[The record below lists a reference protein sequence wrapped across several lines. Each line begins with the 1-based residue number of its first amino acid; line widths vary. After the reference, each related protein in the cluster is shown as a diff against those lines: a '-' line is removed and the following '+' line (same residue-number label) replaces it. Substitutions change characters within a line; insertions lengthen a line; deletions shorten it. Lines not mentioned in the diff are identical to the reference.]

1 MDTKKDPFQNLQERM
16 RNALADH
23 SIRAFQEL
31 SSSTRDLMSCY
42 RCAIMEIET
51 KFRVLNERFS
61 LQHDRNP
68 IDSIQSRLKSPDSI
82 LDKMLRKNLPFT
94 LEAIENNI
102 FDIAGIRVVCSFVDD
117 IYMLADCLLQQ
128 DDITL
133 IERKDYIKNPKR
145 NGYRSLHLI
154 IEVPIFLQ
162 NEKKIMKAEVQLRTI
177 AMEFW
182 ANLEHQLRYKKNL
195 SPELMEQTSYQLSE
209 CARLSAVLDEQMQA
223 IRDIIEKEEDS
234 SEKSDSPKKP
244 SDRLSRPILSALE
257 NYAPKAE

>member
-1 MDTKKDPFQNLQERM
+1 
-16 RNALADH
+16 
-23 SIRAFQEL
+23 
-31 SSSTRDLMSCY
+31 MSRGLGDVY
-42 RCAIMEIET
+42 KRQ
-51 KFRVLNERFS
+51 RVLNERFS

-82 LDKMLRKNLPFT
+82 LDKMLRKKLPFT

-182 ANLEHQLRYKKNL
+182 ANLEHQLRYKKDL

>member
-1 MDTKKDPFQNLQERM
+1 
-16 RNALADH
+16 
-23 SIRAFQEL
+23 
-31 SSSTRDLMSCY
+31 
-42 RCAIMEIET
+42 
-51 KFRVLNERFS
+51 
-61 LQHDRNP
+61 
-68 IDSIQSRLKSPDSI
+68 
-82 LDKMLRKNLPFT
+82 MLRKNLPFT

-133 IERKDYIKNPKR
+133 IERKDYIKNPKK

-182 ANLEHQLRYKKNL
+182 ANLEHQLRYKKDL

-244 SDRLSRPILSALE
+244 SDLLSRPILSALE
-257 NYAPKAE
+257 NYAPKTE

>member
-1 MDTKKDPFQNLQERM
+1 
-16 RNALADH
+16 
-23 SIRAFQEL
+23 
-31 SSSTRDLMSCY
+31 MSCY

-82 LDKMLRKNLPFT
+82 LDKMLRKKLPFT

-182 ANLEHQLRYKKNL
+182 ANLEHQLRYKKDL

-209 CARLSAVLDEQMQA
+209 CARLSAVLDEQMQS
-223 IRDIIEKEEDS
+223 IRDIIEKEEDP
-234 SEKSDSPKKP
+234 SEKSDSSKKP
-244 SDRLSRPILSALE
+244 SDLLSRPILSALE
-257 NYAPKAE
+257 NYAPKAEYGGYLSCSAVDYGSYF

>member
-1 MDTKKDPFQNLQERM
+1 MEEIKEVKFAPGLTADILFVELQSQGREYLR
-16 RNALADH
+16 
-23 SIRAFQEL
+23 
-31 SSSTRDLMSCY
+31 LMSY
-42 RCAIMEIET
+42 YSSAMLEVET
-51 KFRVLNERFS
+51 KFKVLNIEFS
-61 LQHDRNP
+61 NKFDRNP
-68 IDSIQSRLKSPDSI
+68 IENIETRLKKPRSI
-82 LDKMLRKNLPFT
+82 YEKMNRLGLPISVDAIEKNL
-94 LEAIENNI
+94 N
-102 FDIAGIRVVCSFVDD
+102 DIAGVRVICSFVDD
-117 IYMLADCLLQQ
+117 IYKLADMLAVQ
-128 DDITL
+128 DDVYVVRT
-133 IERKDYIKNPKR
+133 KDYIKNPKK

-177 AMEFW
+177 AMELW
-182 ANLEHQLRYKKNL
+182 ANLEHQLRYKKDL

>member
-82 LDKMLRKNLPFT
+82 LDKMLRKKLPFT

-128 DDITL
+128 DDM
-133 IERKDYIKNPKR
+133 
-145 NGYRSLHLI
+145 
-154 IEVPIFLQ
+154 IFLQ

-182 ANLEHQLRYKKNL
+182 ANLEHQLRYKKDL

-257 NYAPKAE
+257 NYATKAE

>member
-1 MDTKKDPFQNLQERM
+1 MEEIKEVKFAPGLTADILFVELQSQGREYLR
-16 RNALADH
+16 
-23 SIRAFQEL
+23 
-31 SSSTRDLMSCY
+31 LMSY
-42 RCAIMEIET
+42 YSSAMLEVET
-51 KFRVLNERFS
+51 KFKVLNIEFS
-61 LQHDRNP
+61 NKFDRNP
-68 IDSIQSRLKSPDSI
+68 IENIETRLKKPRSI
-82 LDKMLRKNLPFT
+82 YEKMNRLGLPISVDDIEKNL
-94 LEAIENNI
+94 N
-102 FDIAGIRVVCSFVDD
+102 DIAGVRVICSFVDD
-117 IYMLADCLLQQ
+117 IYKLADMLAVQ
-128 DDITL
+128 DDVYVVRT
-133 IERKDYIKNPKR
+133 KDYIKNPKK

-182 ANLEHQLRYKKNL
+182 ANLEHQLRYKKDL

>member
-1 MDTKKDPFQNLQERM
+1 
-16 RNALADH
+16 
-23 SIRAFQEL
+23 
-31 SSSTRDLMSCY
+31 
-42 RCAIMEIET
+42 
-51 KFRVLNERFS
+51 
-61 LQHDRNP
+61 
-68 IDSIQSRLKSPDSI
+68 
-82 LDKMLRKNLPFT
+82 MLRKKLPFT

-145 NGYRSLHLI
+145 NGYRSLYLI

-182 ANLEHQLRYKKNL
+182 ANLEHQLRYKK
-195 SPELMEQTSYQLSE
+195 
-209 CARLSAVLDEQMQA
+209 
-223 IRDIIEKEEDS
+223 
-234 SEKSDSPKKP
+234 
-244 SDRLSRPILSALE
+244 RPVTRVNGADLL
-257 NYAPKAE
+257 PAERMRTLKRCPRRADAGNPGYY

>member
-1 MDTKKDPFQNLQERM
+1 
-16 RNALADH
+16 
-23 SIRAFQEL
+23 
-31 SSSTRDLMSCY
+31 
-42 RCAIMEIET
+42 
-51 KFRVLNERFS
+51 
-61 LQHDRNP
+61 
-68 IDSIQSRLKSPDSI
+68 
-82 LDKMLRKNLPFT
+82 MLRKKLPFT

-133 IERKDYIKNPKR
+133 IERKDYIKNPKG

-182 ANLEHQLRYKKNL
+182 ANLEHQLRYKKDL
-195 SPELMEQTSYQLSE
+195 SPELMEQTSLQLSE
-209 CARLSAVLDEQMQA
+209 CARLSAVLDEQMQS
-223 IRDIIEKEEDS
+223 IRDIIEKEEDP
-234 SEKSDSPKKP
+234 SEKSDSSKKP
-244 SDRLSRPILSALE
+244 SDRLSRPILNALE
-257 NYAPKAE
+257 NYATKAE

>member
-68 IDSIQSRLKSPDSI
+68 IDSI
-82 LDKMLRKNLPFT
+82 LDKMLRKKLPFT

-133 IERKDYIKNPKR
+133 IERKDYIKNPKK

-182 ANLEHQLRYKKNL
+182 ANLEHQLRYKKDL

>member
-82 LDKMLRKNLPFT
+82 LDKMLRKKLPFT

-133 IERKDYIKNPKR
+133 IERKDYIKNPKK

-162 NEKKIMKAEVQLRTI
+162 NTKKLVYVEVQFRTI
-177 AMEFW
+177 AMDFW
-182 ANLEHQLRYKKNL
+182 ASLEHKLQYKKNI
-195 SPELMEQTSYQLSE
+195 PESQAKFLKDELYDCAQQSAALDKRMQNIRNVIAESE
-209 CARLSAVLDEQMQA
+209 TAEE
-223 IRDIIEKEEDS
+223 EKQDF
-234 SEKSDSPKKP
+234 
-244 SDRLSRPILSALE
+244 LPIFLRE
-257 NYAPKAE
+257 NKG